1 MLLNEKEFGK
11 VEFPL
16 WKTICDDERQNFF
29 TAKLQHNFA
38 FEIRRSIRGAGKTLK
53 GFSEEIGQSY
63 GKIQRALS
71 GSEVMS
77 LKEIGSVA
85 EYLNIST
92 SIQSKYSTQED
103 LEKLAGYRSEKKD
116 YGAFYTPDI
125 VADYMTRRLCPDY
138 GDSVLEPSFGEGSFL
153 RAALRFPVSKEQI
166 YGVELD
172 NESAQ
177 YAINQKW
184 LPQSNLYHGDFF
196 DFEPSQPIDFIIG
209 NPPYVRLRALS
220 DSARKKTL
228 KACNA
233 YVDFSITEE
242 SSLWLPFLVKSIQHL
257 ADKGSMGFVLPYEIT
272 YVKYARPFWDYVK
285 GLFSS
290 LAIVRV
296 KDRIF
301 NDLLQDVVLFFAFE
315 KGGSCESVDF
325 ECFDNLEDLQNKK
338 YRHFEQVGVAE
349 IASGQKAFLFSFVT
363 DSSAAKVLS
372 SNELIVPFAEEGDCH
387 IGYVSGNKRFFHPS
401 PDDQKA
407 FGLPTESLKKTLV
420 GARET
425 SGSSVFLSELVSSE
439 QLWVPE
445 KNLTKGERDY
455 IAHGETLLVDA
466 GYKCRKRKEWY
477 RVPQVKESDL
487 ILSVFCDTP
496 KLLINDDRS
505 LFSNSF
511 LGLYLNADIDARSF
525 AASWYTV
532 ITLLSSEIEIHSL
545 GGGVLIAVPS
555 ETRKIRKLK
564 SGLFNSLDPDA
575 RLEKISEALKGNH
588 LIDAYHVG
596 DDIVESLFG
605 KKTLDAL
612 WNSVYD
618 LQSWRKR

>member
-16 WKTICDDERQNFF
+16 WRTICKSEQQNLF

-38 FEIRRSIRGAGKTLK
+38 FEIRRSIRGAGKTIK
-53 GFSEEIGQSY
+53 SFSEEIGQSY

-77 LKEIGSVA
+77 LKEIGSA
-85 EYLNIST
+85 IECLNIST
-92 SIQSKYSTQED
+92 FVQSKYSTQKD
-103 LEKLAGYRSEKKD
+103 LEKLAGYSSEKKE

-125 VADYMTRRLCPDY
+125 IADYMTRRLHPND
-138 GDSVLEPSFGEGSFL
+138 GDSLLEPSFGEGSFL
-153 RAALRFPVSKEQI
+153 RAALRSPISKNQI
-166 YGVELD
+166 FGVELD
-172 NESAQ
+172 DESAQ
-177 YAINQKW
+177 YALNQKW
-184 LPQSNLYHGDFF
+184 LIGKNLFHGDFF
-196 DFEPSQPIDFIIG
+196 EFEPPKPVSFILG
-209 NPPYVRLRALS
+209 NPPYVRLRSLS
-220 DSARKKTL
+220 DSARKKALET
-228 KACNA
+228 CNA
-233 YVDFSITEE
+233 YIDFTITEE
-242 SSLWLPFLVKSIQHL
+242 ASLWLPFLVKSIQHL

-272 YVKYARPFWDYVK
+272 YVKYARPLWAYIK
-285 GLFSS
+285 SIFSS

-301 NDLLQDVVLFFAFE
+301 NDLLQDVVLFFAFG

-325 ECFDNLEDLQNKK
+325 ECFDDLEDLESKN
-338 YRHFEQVGVAE
+338 YRHLEQVDIEE
-349 IASGQKAFLFSFVT
+349 IASGQKAFLSSFVT
-363 DSSAAKVLS
+363 EPSAAKALS
-372 SNELIVPFAEEGDCH
+372 NNEFVAPFSQEGDCH

-401 PDDQKA
+401 PNDQEA
-407 FGLPTESLKKTLV
+407 FRLPAKSLRKTLV

-425 SGSSVFLSELVSSE
+425 SGSSVYLSGLINSE
-439 QLWVPE
+439 RLWVPGERLTKSE
-445 KNLTKGERDY
+445 KNY
-455 IAHGETLLVDA
+455 VAYGETMSVNE
-466 GYKCRKRKEWY
+466 GYKCSKRKDWY
-477 RVPQVKESDL
+477 RVPQVRESDL
-487 ILSVFCDTP
+487 VLSVFCDTP

-511 LGLYLNADIDARSF
+511 LGFYLNPGIDARSF

-532 ITLLSSEIEIHSL
+532 LTLLSSEIEIHSL

-564 SGLFNSLDPDA
+564 SSLFNSSDTER
-575 RLEKISEALKGNH
+575 RLEKISKALQSNR

-605 KKTLDAL
+605 KKALDAL
-612 WNSVYD
+612 WDSVNG